1 MKIAIFGAGA
11 VGSLFGNE
19 LARVGHDVTLIGRG
33 MHIAAVR
40 DNGLTVLMNGEERS
54 TRPRAA
60 TIPAD
65 AGPQDLVIMV
75 VKGHQ
80 VPAAAAQIAP
90 LLMPD
95 TPVVAAQNGI
105 PWWYF
110 HKIGGKYE
118 GRMLDAIDP
127 GGVAWNAIGPE
138 RVIGGVIDAACAI
151 VAPGV
156 VDHHQKHRSLVIGE
170 PGGTL
175 SPRLARIADAF
186 AATDI
191 DTPQSTTIRK
201 AIWNKL
207 LSNVGISMLCVLTR
221 GTVGQVNFDP
231 GAFAV
236 AKRLMREMQAVAAA
250 VGVDIADAVDSRI
263 DNLPPSTVHKP
274 STLQDLERGR
284 PMEID
289 PICGAVAEIAR
300 LTGTR
305 TPWIDAIYALVRLL
319 AETQGCYPPNPAFS
333 LPPIPER

>member
-1 MKIAIFGAGA
+1 MKIAIYGAGA

-33 MHIAAVR
+33 AHIAAVR
-40 DNGLTVLMNGEERS
+40 DRGLTVIMNGETRA
-54 TRPRAA
+54 TRPRAV
-60 TIPAD
+60 TDPAQ
-65 AGPQDLVIMV
+65 AGPQDLVVMV

-80 VPAAAAQIAP
+80 VPAAAARIAP
-90 LLMPD
+90 LLAPD

-110 HKIGGKYE
+110 HKVGGTYE
-118 GRMLDAIDP
+118 GRTLNAIDP
-127 GGVAWNAIGPE
+127 GGVAWHAIGPD

-151 VAPGV
+151 VEPGV

-170 PGGTL
+170 PDGSL
-175 SPRLARIADAF
+175 SPRLARIAEAF
-186 AATDI
+186 AATDVEV
-191 DTPQSTTIRK
+191 PQSATIRQ

-207 LSNVGISMLCVLTR
+207 LSNVGVSMLCVLTR

-236 AKRLMREMQAVAAA
+236 AAKLMREMQAVAAS
-250 VGVDIADAVDSRI
+250 VGVDIAKSVESRI
-263 DNLPPSTVHKP
+263 SNPPPSAVHKP

-300 LTGTR
+300 LTGTPA
-305 TPWIDAIYALVRLL
+305 PWIDAIYALVRLL
-319 AETQGCYPPNPAFS
+319 AETQGCYPPNPAFK
-333 LPPIPER
+333 LAPV